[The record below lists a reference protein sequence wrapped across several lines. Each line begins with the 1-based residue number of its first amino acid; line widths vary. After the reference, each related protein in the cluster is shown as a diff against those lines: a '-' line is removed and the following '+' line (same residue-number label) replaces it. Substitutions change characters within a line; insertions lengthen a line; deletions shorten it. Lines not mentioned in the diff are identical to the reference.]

1 VNSISFIFR
10 VAAAWFLAFLG
21 LLILGSILFNA
32 DPGWV
37 YGLLWTSAVVVAAV
51 SAFSH
56 LGRVRLL
63 AGHVDASTLANRQR
77 REIEIPLDGAEAFAI
92 VDAAVRELPRVED
105 VETAKDS
112 LQVRAKV
119 NRLEVYGPGMSP
131 RFNPLARLG
140 TKTDLVWARVS
151 PGDGASKLVL
161 VCEPE
166 RSAWTDWFLVD
177 DGVNLENAEA
187 IARAITRRLVERR
200 RAGETAVQQ
209 SDTEKELTVAKLS
222 LLHAQVEPHFL
233 YNTLASAQLLT
244 RTDPIRA
251 DEMLGHLI
259 TYLRTSLPRTDNQES
274 TLGVELARAR
284 SYLEILRIRMGPR
297 LSMSIDVPEALQSL
311 PFPPMMLQTLVENSI
326 KHGLEARPGDG
337 TIWILARQDEDG
349 LAVTVADDGQGLNTE
364 RAGTGIGLKNVRERL
379 RLAYGPAAS
388 FDLAANYP
396 SGVAATIR
404 LPNPQPTASEAGE
417 SSEAERHA

>member
-1 VNSISFIFR
+1 VKSFSFVFR
-10 VAAAWFLAFLG
+10 IAAAWFLAFLG
-21 LLILGSILFNA
+21 VLILGSILFNA
-32 DPGWV
+32 NPGWV
-37 YGLLWTSAVVVAAV
+37 YGLLWTSAVIVAAV

-63 AGHVDASTLANRQR
+63 AGHVDVSTLANRQR

-92 VDAAVRELPRVED
+92 VDVAVRELPRVTE

-140 TKTDLVWARVS
+140 TKTDLVWARVT

-187 IARAITRRLVERR
+187 IARSITRRLVERR
-200 RAGETAVQQ
+200 RQGESAVQQ

-244 RTDPIRA
+244 RSDPIRA

-259 TYLRTSLPRTDNQES
+259 TYLRTSLPRTDNHDS
-274 TLGVELARAR
+274 TLGEELARAR
-284 SYLEILRIRMGPR
+284 AYLEILRIRMGPR
-297 LSMSIDVPEALQSL
+297 LSMSIDVPEALL
-311 PFPPMMLQTLVENSI
+311 PLSFPPMMLQTLVENSI

-349 LAVTVADDGQGLNTE
+349 LAVTVADDGQGLNSE
-364 RAGTGIGLKNVRERL
+364 RSGTGVGLKNVRERL

-404 LPNPQPTASEAGE
+404 LPHPQQAATDRT
-417 SSEAERHA
+417 EAEGNA

>member
-1 VNSISFIFR
+1 VKSLSFVFR
-10 VAAAWFLAFLG
+10 IAAAWFLAFLG

-32 DPGWV
+32 NPGWV
-37 YGLLWTSAVVVAAV
+37 YGLLWTSATIVAAV
-51 SAFSH
+51 SAISH

-92 VDAAVRELPRVED
+92 VDVAVRELPRVTE

-140 TKTDLVWARVS
+140 TKTDLVWARVT

-200 RAGETAVQQ
+200 RQGESAVQQ

-244 RTDPIRA
+244 RSDPIRA

-259 TYLRTSLPRTDNQES
+259 TYLRTSLPRTDNHDS
-274 TLGVELARAR
+274 TLGEELARAR
-284 SYLEILRIRMGPR
+284 AYLEILRIRMGPR
-297 LSMSIDVPEALQSL
+297 LSMSIDVPEALL
-311 PFPPMMLQTLVENSI
+311 PLSFPPMMLQTLVENSI

-337 TIWILARQDEDG
+337 TIWILGRQDEDG
-349 LAVTVADDGQGLNTE
+349 LAVTVADDGQGLNSE
-364 RAGTGIGLKNVRERL
+364 RSGTGVGLKNIRERL

-404 LPNPQPTASEAGE
+404 LPHPQQAATDRT
-417 SSEAERHA
+417 EAEGNA

>member
-1 VNSISFIFR
+1 VKSLSFVFR
-10 VAAAWFLAFLG
+10 IAAAWFLAFLG

-37 YGLLWTSAVVVAAV
+37 YGLLWTSATIVAAV
-51 SAFSH
+51 SAISH

-92 VDAAVRELPRVED
+92 VDVAVRELPRVTE

-140 TKTDLVWARVS
+140 TKTDLVWARVT

-200 RAGETAVQQ
+200 RQGESAVQQ

-244 RTDPIRA
+244 RSDPIRA

-259 TYLRTSLPRTDNQES
+259 TYLRTSLPRTDNHDS
-274 TLGVELARAR
+274 TLGEELARAR
-284 SYLEILRIRMGPR
+284 AYLEILRIRMGPR
-297 LSMSIDVPEALQSL
+297 LSMSIDVPEALL
-311 PFPPMMLQTLVENSI
+311 PLSFPPMMLQTLVENSI

-349 LAVTVADDGQGLNTE
+349 LAVTVADDGQGLNSE
-364 RAGTGIGLKNVRERL
+364 RSGTGVGLKNVRERL

-404 LPNPQPTASEAGE
+404 LPHPQQPATDRT
-417 SSEAERHA
+417 EAEGNA

>member
-1 VNSISFIFR
+1 VNSISFVLRI
-10 VAAAWFLAFLG
+10 AAAWFLAFLG
-21 LLILGSILFNA
+21 VLILGSILFNA
-32 DPGWV
+32 DPGWI
-37 YGLLWTSAVVVAAV
+37 YGLLWTSATIVAAV
-51 SAFSH
+51 SAVSH

-63 AGHVDASTLANRQR
+63 AGHVDAATLANRQR

-92 VDAAVRELPRVED
+92 VDVAVRELPRVTE

-140 TKTDLVWARVS
+140 TKTDLVWARVT

-200 RAGETAVQQ
+200 RQGESAVQQ

-233 YNTLASAQLLT
+233 DNTLASAQLLT
-244 RTDPIRA
+244 RSDPIRA

-259 TYLRTSLPRTDNQES
+259 TYLRTSLPRTDNHDS
-274 TLGVELARAR
+274 TLGEELARAR
-284 SYLEILRIRMGPR
+284 AYLEILRIRMGPR
-297 LSMSIDVPEALQSL
+297 LSMSIDVPEALL
-311 PFPPMMLQTLVENSI
+311 PLSFPPMMLQTLVENSI

-337 TIWILARQDEDG
+337 TIWILGRQDEDG
-349 LAVTVADDGQGLNTE
+349 LAVTVADDGQGLNSE
-364 RAGTGIGLKNVRERL
+364 RSGTGVGLKNIRERL

-404 LPNPQPTASEAGE
+404 LPHPQQPATDRT
-417 SSEAERHA
+417 EAEGNA